1 MSEISRWESTAME
14 LAEKLR
20 VAESRVKELE
30 EALSTVLECAQTFI
44 ESCVPNAARALRGE
58 GGGDE

>member
-1 MSEISRWESTAME
+1 ME